1 MVSKT
6 NIDLTT
12 DKLIVFD
19 IDGTLTDSADLHQ
32 KAFTEVLLEM
42 GVKNVGSEFGGFK
55 HHTDSFIAK
64 EIYEVDTG
72 NPFTSE
78 RLAEFE
84 KGLAEKM
91 GRESITEIPGAN
103 ALIRKLQLTPE
114 YGLCF
119 ATGSLRRP
127 AEHKLA
133 SIGVTFES
141 WQLATSDHIL
151 DREGIVSQA
160 IRNAREHYQ
169 VQAFQQILSV
179 GDGLWDLLT
188 AQNLGV
194 EFVGVGERNRKV
206 LLQNG
211 APVVYRDLT
220 EFAL

>member
-1 MVSKT
+1 M
-6 NIDLTT
+6 T

-32 KAFTEVLLEM
+32 RAFTEVLFEM
-42 GVKNVGSEFGGFK
+42 GVKNVGSEFGRFK

-72 NPFTSE
+72 KPFTTE
-78 RLAEFE
+78 RLVEFE
-84 KGLAEKM
+84 KGLTKKM
-91 GRESITEIPGAN
+91 SRESITEIPGAS
-103 ALIRKLQLTPE
+103 ALIRRLQLKPE
-114 YGLCF
+114 YGFCF
-119 ATGSLRRP
+119 ATGSLGRP
-127 AEHKLA
+127 AEHKLK
-133 SIGVTFES
+133 SIGVAFED
-141 WQLATSDHIL
+141 WQLATSDQIL

-160 IRNAREHYQ
+160 IQNAREHYQ

-188 AQNLGV
+188 AQNLGL
-194 EFVGVGERNRKV
+194 EFVGVGERNKKV

-211 APVVYRDLT
+211 APAVYRDLT